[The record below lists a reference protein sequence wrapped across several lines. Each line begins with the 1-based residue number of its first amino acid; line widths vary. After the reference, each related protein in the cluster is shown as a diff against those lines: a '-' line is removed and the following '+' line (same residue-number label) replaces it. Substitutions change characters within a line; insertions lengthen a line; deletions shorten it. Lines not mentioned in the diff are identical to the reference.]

1 MTGDRKNSSSLISNR
16 LVPWIEEKGKERK
29 GKKEEREEER
39 EKGRKKEKKKRKMLV
54 GLKKT
59 MNSFMG

>member
-1 MTGDRKNSSSLISNR
+1 M

-29 GKKEEREEER
+29 GKKEEREEKR